1 MKKQLY
7 VLIVAILA
15 ACLLLAGA
23 LVTSAA
29 PEEVY
34 TEVGDETALHTAVS
48 AGGNVRLTANVTLTQ
63 QIQIEQDVTLDL
75 NGYTVTANECIAI
88 YVVDTNANL
97 CLRDSTE
104 EKNGGIVSSY
114 ADHPTIWIASGRAT
128 IESGNYQIS
137 GAIQVDPQSG
147 LTVTGGRFSTTDVQ
161 LIVNSGTLSISG
173 GAFDDFPD
181 GAIVYVGSGAV
192 EGIETYISGG
202 SFGAGGSLGHFMV
215 IGTLDLSAH
224 PNPLGLTF
232 AVLDEAYRYTL
243 PADFRAE
250 ITMGVARVTAEAEW
264 KKNGET
270 VGAGSLQKAI
280 NAATEGEADRVVLL
294 SSIDNITV
302 PYHIGKGSFT
312 LDLAG
317 KTLRAYQSSIF
328 TVYPLDEQQVQITF
342 TDSALG
348 GGLLSIRDGSPWNC
362 APIEILG
369 GNVEAVIEGGR
380 YEGYHAVHFDSD
392 GEQTSSLTVKGGEL
406 HAAEDG
412 VVLYTDGTTVV
423 EGGNFFS
430 LPGHNI
436 FRLEG
441 GTLTLKGGTLPTLD
455 ENESRVYMR
464 GGVLALADTFS
475 GVEGFCIENGADNAL
490 DLSSV
495 IYPEGYGLVN
505 AFDRTEPDVI
515 EAGERYIVCPF
526 HTVTFAPGDGVGEA
540 QQITVPEGTYITLPE
555 CSFVP
560 NREGEIFY
568 YWLDGDFELDP
579 GDLYLVNTDTVFT
592 ADYSEAAL
600 FVLEPGNGAGEPIT
614 ELVRLQSRITL
625 PEFPFTA
632 PEGYLFSHWANQG
645 GHIYYPGNE
654 VNISN
659 GMTFRAI
666 YEKAVV
672 FTFVANNGTAET
684 LDNAYVKQHT
694 YYYLPENPFTVPEG
708 KVFGGWEIDGGLY
721 PAEGGYYA
729 ERDVTVTAV
738 WKNLYTVT
746 LVSDNG
752 TGESVTV
759 NALEEDTRYELPAC
773 TFTVPEGKVFGGW
786 EIDGVLYSAGEAIW
800 MASDLT
806 VTAIWIDTYS
816 LIFDPGNGTAE
827 SMSVADLPA
836 GTRYPLPENPFT
848 VPTDKGFGGWVI
860 GGVLYAP
867 GTDYYV
873 NADTVITVAWLD
885 LYTVTFI
892 ADNGTEETMDPIL
905 RMDGDV
911 YALPAP
917 TFTAPEGYG
926 FYGWLVGTE
935 EYIVGEVITI
945 QGDTSVRA
953 LWKPIVTI
961 SFDPGE
967 GEGTMSSATAIQ
979 DNYYVLPA
987 CGFTAPEGKA
997 FDGWLVS
1004 DGVNTYLYGE
1014 GRAIR
1019 IVGPTTVTARYKTIS
1034 IVTFLPGYETE
1045 AGFEPA
1051 SFPLEG
1057 WVELPPVALYPV
1069 PDGKVLAGFE
1079 IDGVLYALGEEIYIR
1094 ESTTVTHVWQE
1105 IPDPKN
1111 APLILGGIAMADGD
1125 YLAVGATETVRTKPE
1140 GGYAYYKSGTLT
1152 LCDYTYEGFGFFDG
1166 EFSLG
1171 LLANETLTVKLVG
1184 ENLIS
1189 VPPLSYAVVAPSLS
1203 FEGEG
1208 ALTLRAFMGISTDI
1222 LNFSGGTVTVEGEM
1236 LAIEATHMRLCGGTL
1251 HIISDAGIY
1260 AEELMIEEG
1269 SLLAETQ
1276 EFCIRAVNLLIYGGT
1291 VSVTSLDSF
1300 AIGAD
1305 DAAYLYGGAVTVR
1318 AASAGMSAYSLYVY
1332 GGTLDVRSFSGIEGE
1347 LLLFEDG
1354 RITVTAE
1361 AYAIYCADLEIGGRA
1376 ELSLESLYECALC
1389 VSENLY
1395 IDSDALSIETP
1406 YDGYVSEYEIES
1418 EVFILT
1424 VVDDTGVPACEI
1436 VIGRNK
1442 RVPRTVFVGGIELS
1456 EGEYLANGSFVP
1468 TREKPEGGYAHLAGN
1483 VLTLNHYTYEGIGYL
1498 STDRGY
1504 AAMIAFFSDLEI
1516 RLVGDNAL
1524 TAPACRE
1531 NPYGIYAKDSGVLTL
1546 SGDGSLSLT
1555 AYEGVCVDT
1564 LVIRGGTYTVNAED
1578 DGFYATNTITVEGG
1592 SLTVNAG
1599 GDGLDAARIEILD
1612 GSITVVADDNAIEA
1626 TSGTVRGG
1634 RFHLTGADDAFEVD
1648 YLRIYDGSFT
1658 LISEDDGVES
1668 DLLEI
1673 LGGVFDITADED
1685 GITSEQIMIRGGK
1698 LKISA
1703 ACCGLYGSA
1712 AYIFGGE
1719 LAITSSG
1726 DGISVS
1732 DLTVSGGNLY
1742 ILVTE
1747 EGCAVVSM
1755 EIYLH
1760 GVKIYL
1766 PAEGKISESEEGY
1779 EIIADASG
1787 EAAKA
1792 VFLSASTHVF
1802 GDRFVH
1808 TDTHHFKACTEESC
1822 SLPADGRLH
1831 AYIAAAAYGTHTHGA
1846 AATCTEAQR
1855 CTVCEA
1861 ELAPAL
1867 GHTAGAA
1874 ATCTEAQKCTV
1885 CEAELAAA
1893 LGHKYDNAC
1902 DKDCNVCAAERAP
1915 AAHVDADENELCD
1928 VCGATVKKKGL
1939 SAGAIVGIAAGSAAV
1954 AGVGGFSLVWF
1965 VIKKKSFADLLGV
1978 FKK

>member
-173 GAFDDFPD
+173 GAFDDLPD